1 MSWPATAPP
10 GGKHA
15 AATLLRKVPRWR
27 TYAAPVS
34 GLVAVVLGLYG
45 VAFVYDWPF
54 PRRPPL
60 EGLRIARLTF
70 TGQVKDAAI
79 SPDGKYAAFVNLDSG
94 HPSVWVYQI
103 ATGSSA
109 LVVPD
114 DIGPWPW
121 GARLTFSPDGTYI
134 YYENLDSREGTGLY
148 GLYRVPMV
156 GGTPRKL
163 ISDVDSAVTFSPDG
177 KRLAFMRNSN
187 ERSEVALIVANS
199 DGSNERPISVHN
211 REDGFTFEAPAWS
224 PDSRQIA
231 AAVGHRGLLGR
242 QRIEVIA
249 ADTGRET
256 SVGPQ
261 TWWFLGRM
269 GWLPDGRGL
278 VFVAKENTSSTNA
291 QIWQVDFPSGG
302 VHRVTNDLANYFCF
316 TGSAD
321 GGYWIALQERVAS
334 SLWAS
339 PKGIGL
345 SLSGLLLA
353 WTA

>member
-1 MSWPATAPP
+1 
-10 GGKHA
+10 
-15 AATLLRKVPRWR
+15 
-27 TYAAPVS
+27 
-34 GLVAVVLGLYG
+34 
-45 VAFVYDWPF
+45 
-54 PRRPPL
+54 
-60 EGLRIARLTF
+60 
-70 TGQVKDAAI
+70 
-79 SPDGKYAAFVNLDSG
+79 
-94 HPSVWVYQI
+94 
-103 ATGSSA
+103 
-109 LVVPD
+109 
-114 DIGPWPW
+114 
-121 GARLTFSPDGTYI
+121 
-134 YYENLDSREGTGLY
+134 
-148 GLYRVPMV
+148 MV

-199 DGSNERPISVHN
+199 DGSNERPICVHN

-249 ADTGRET
+249 VDTGRET

-334 SLWAS
+334 SLWGS

-345 SLSGLLLA
+345 SLSGLPLA

>member
-1 MSWPATAPP
+1 
-10 GGKHA
+10 
-15 AATLLRKVPRWR
+15 
-27 TYAAPVS
+27 
-34 GLVAVVLGLYG
+34 
-45 VAFVYDWPF
+45 
-54 PRRPPL
+54 
-60 EGLRIARLTF
+60 
-70 TGQVKDAAI
+70 
-79 SPDGKYAAFVNLDSG
+79 
-94 HPSVWVYQI
+94 
-103 ATGSSA
+103 
-109 LVVPD
+109 
-114 DIGPWPW
+114 
-121 GARLTFSPDGTYI
+121 
-134 YYENLDSREGTGLY
+134 
-148 GLYRVPMV
+148 
-156 GGTPRKL
+156 
-163 ISDVDSAVTFSPDG
+163 
-177 KRLAFMRNSN
+177 MRNSN

-321 GGYWIALQERVAS
+321 GGYSIALQERVAS